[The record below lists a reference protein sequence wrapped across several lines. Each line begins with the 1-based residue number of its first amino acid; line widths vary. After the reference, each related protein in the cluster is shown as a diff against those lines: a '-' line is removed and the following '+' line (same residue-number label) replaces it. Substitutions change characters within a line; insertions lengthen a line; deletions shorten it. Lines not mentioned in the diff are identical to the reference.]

1 MAQTKAVATQQ
12 KALVKWRGE
21 QIIVTFNDVKDLICR
36 MATDQEAVVFL
47 KTCSSLQLNPFADEI
62 YLIKYDERDKAA
74 TVISVGSYH
83 KAAEAN
89 KDYNGYEAGIILR
102 DSGGKLEFREGAFL
116 LDEEM
121 DKLVGGWAK
130 AYRKNRD
137 RPTYIAVNKA
147 ECIRYTKEG
156 RPTRFWTKEKQPSM
170 LRKTALK
177 RALVEAFP
185 SLFAGTMSSAEVS
198 EPVEAE
204 YEEMAEGEVPPAM
217 EKGGQPDWKIFWAR
231 VKSELGLTTE
241 QARELLEVDSIKD
254 ELVDAGW
261 AMEDIWNKLV
271 SSLQQQKPAKK
282 EPEQVVDV
290 QTGEIITPPDDL
302 EKELFGEA
310 EEVGVAAP
318 EEAEKKQPTSTA
330 APAKLKRDQDAPP
343 NPSPIDPRDFKSW
356 SQVADAAAK
365 LGIYPS
371 AVFKYS
377 GYKNWEAFPSYVD
390 AWGVVMELVK
400 ERKENPPML

>member
-1 MAQTKAVATQQ
+1 MATKAVATQQ
-12 KALVKWRGE
+12 KALVKWKGE

-36 MATDQEAVVFL
+36 LATDQEAVMFL
-47 KTCSSLQLNPFADEI
+47 KTCSSLQLNPFANEI

-116 LDEEM
+116 LDDEM

-147 ECIRYTKEG
+147 ECIRYTKDG
-156 RPTRFWTKEKQPSM
+156 RPTKFWTKEKQASM

-185 SLFAGTMSSAEVS
+185 SLFAGTVSSAEVS
-198 EPVEAE
+198 EPIEAE

-217 EKGGQPDWKIFWAR
+217 EKGGQPDWKKFWAK

-241 QARELLEVDSIKD
+241 QARELLQVDSIKD
-254 ELVDAGW
+254 ELIDTGW
-261 AMEDIWNKLV
+261 TMEDIWNKLV
-271 SSLQQQKPAKK
+271 SSLQQQKATEK
-282 EPEQVVDV
+282 ETEQVIDAE
-290 QTGEIITPPDDL
+290 TGEIIEPDDL
-302 EKELFGEA
+302 EKELFGED
-310 EEVGVAAP
+310 
-318 EEAEKKQPTSTA
+318 EAG
-330 APAKLKRDQDAPP
+330 APAADK
-343 NPSPIDPRDFKSW
+343 IDPRTFTSW

-400 ERKENPPML
+400 ERKENPTML